1 MLLPFATS
9 FVCTCHRSSDGL
21 SLFVSSTDGYVSK
34 LHFTRG
40 ELGVILPESD
50 VPLQTKRLHPV
61 IYGSPEEALGMNDS
75 RCRIPTSSL
84 PSVADAPG
92 LAECHGSI
100 PGKSEVGGGIFLG
113 EALAKTSNPNVVVA
127 KAKKK
132 IVPTL
137 INSLP
142 AAASGGHPEVDI
154 GKVVFSSNSVAPSP
168 TPSTDSVVGERKK
181 RRITP
186 TLVHSNVDTVQAQRA
201 DGGVD
206 PSARDEMPDTHIT
219 GDGAP
224 PDPQSVTKHASG
236 NGQDRTPKK
245 KRLAPTLVSAL

>member
-1 MLLPFATS
+1 MF
-9 FVCTCHRSSDGL
+9 TCHRSSDGL

-34 LHFTRG
+34 IHFTRG
-40 ELGVILPESD
+40 ELGVIIPESD

-61 IYGSPEEALGMNDS
+61 IYGSPEEALRVNDPQ
-75 RCRIPTSSL
+75 CRIPTPSL

-92 LAECHGSI
+92 PAECHGSTS
-100 PGKSEVGGGIFLG
+100 GKSEVGGGIIPG
-113 EALAKTSNPNVVVA
+113 EAQAKASNPHAAVA

-142 AAASGGHPEVDI
+142 AAASGRHPEAGI
-154 GKVVFSSNSVAPSP
+154 GQVMLPSTSIAPSP
-168 TPSTDSVVGERKK
+168 TPSTASTDSVVGERKK

-186 TLVHSNVDTVQAQRA
+186 TLVHSNVDTVQTKCA

-206 PSARDEMPDTHIT
+206 PSARDEMPDTQMT

-224 PDPQSVTKHASG
+224 PDPRSVTKHASG

>member
-1 MLLPFATS
+1 MILLPFATPL
-9 FVCTCHRSSDGL
+9 VCTCHRSSDGL

-40 ELGVILPESD
+40 ELGVVIPESD

-61 IYGSPEEALGMNDS
+61 IYGSPEEALGVNDS
-75 RCRIPTSSL
+75 QCRIPTPSL
-84 PSVADAPG
+84 PSVADVPG
-92 LAECHGSI
+92 LAEGHGAT
-100 PGKSEVGGGIFLG
+100 PGKSEVGGGIFPG
-113 EALAKTSNPNVVVA
+113 EEQAKASNPNTAVA

-142 AAASGGHPEVDI
+142 TASGRHPEVDI
-154 GKVVFSSNSVAPSP
+154 GKVVGSSNAVAPSP

-186 TLVHSNVDTVQAQRA
+186 TLVHSNVDTVQAQSA
-201 DGGVD
+201 DDGVD

-224 PDPQSVTKHASG
+224 PNPRSVTKHASG